1 MQIEYTKEE
10 NKATLTCQVH
20 GKPTPLIDWYKG
32 EEIVVPSEAVQQFY
46 DDQTGVVALQI
57 FNPLLNELTVYT
69 IQAKNTFG
77 KAIGKAQLYIEA
89 ETEQPVLKPEVLK
102 SPRVTPLEAQI
113 VRTGST
119 LVLISKYQGQPE
131 PTIEW
136 LKNGKK
142 IQIDEDVTIVTENLV
157 STVTVKNMSRKRV
170 GKYEIVATNKAGEAR
185 SSGSVVVSDATDS
198 EELKAPRFIV
208 PLQPKTVL
216 EKDVVILEATVA
228 SYPLS
233 SFQWFYN
240 STPISSIAT
249 ARITGKDNKSI
260 LMLETFT
267 AECVGMYTCRAE
279 NVAGSVT
286 STASVQIVQEEAQLE
301 EACEFISPRFVERL
315 QPAQLMDGEEL
326 MLPCKVIGHP
336 TPKIEWLR
344 NEQTIVESKG
354 TTISQEANGLC
365 VLTITEVF
373 PEDAGEYTCFA
384 SNKIGEASSKVSVTI
399 EGIFPR
405 KISFCY
411 KTWCSFTLCLHLHN
425 CSVFFVPVLI
435 FYFAIAYYGA
445 TASTPLHLTSQNFVK
460 HQNYYTFLQK

>member
-1 MQIEYTKEE
+1 MQVEYTKEE

-20 GKPTPLIDWYKG
+20 GKPTPLVDWYKG
-32 EEIVVPSEAVQQFY
+32 DEIVVPSEAVQQFY
-46 DDQTGVVALQI
+46 NDQTGVVALQI
-57 FNPLLNELTVYT
+57 LNPLPNELTVYT

-89 ETEQPVLKPEVLK
+89 ATEQPVQKPEVLK

-119 LVLISKYQGQPE
+119 LVLRSKYQGQPE

-142 IQIDEDVTIVTENLV
+142 IQIDDDVSIVTENLV
-157 STVTVKNMSRKRV
+157 STVTIKNMNRKRV

-185 SSGSVVVSDATDS
+185 SSGSVVVSDASDS

-216 EKDVVILEATVA
+216 EKDVVILEATVD

-286 STASVQIVQEEAQLE
+286 STASIKIVQGEAQLE
-301 EACEFISPRFVERL
+301 EICEFISPRFVERL

-373 PEDAGEYTCFA
+373 PEDAGEYMCFA
-384 SNKIGEASSKVSVTI
+384 SNKIGDASCKVSVTI
-399 EGIFPR
+399 EGIFQKKNMFLLSKMVLFHSVSAPTY
-405 KISFCY
+405 IIATYF
-411 KTWCSFTLCLHLHN
+411 LC
-425 CSVFFVPVLI
+425 V
-435 FYFAIAYYGA
+435 
-445 TASTPLHLTSQNFVK
+445 
-460 HQNYYTFLQK
+460 